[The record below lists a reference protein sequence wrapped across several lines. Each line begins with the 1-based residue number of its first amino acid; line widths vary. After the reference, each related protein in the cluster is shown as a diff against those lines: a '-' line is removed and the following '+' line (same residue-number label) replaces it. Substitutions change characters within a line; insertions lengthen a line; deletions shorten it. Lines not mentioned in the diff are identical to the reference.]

1 MVIEP
6 VGTRAG
12 TGGGYAVPLMLETW
26 IDCVETAFVITLP
39 TGAGAVGGY
48 VWIEA
53 SLGDVTRLSHTV
65 RVEKNCD
72 VPARDPEFCPKK
84 VAILFSPRV

>member
-1 MVIEP
+1 
-6 VGTRAG
+6 
-12 TGGGYAVPLMLETW
+12 MLETR
-26 IDCVETAFVITLP
+26 IDCVETAFDITVP

-48 VWIEA
+48 VWIQA
-53 SLGDVTRLSHTV
+53 SVGDVTTLSHTV

-72 VPARDPEFCPKK
+72 VPAREPEFCPKK